1 MELNGSA
8 ESVTDSYTGVTVDAP
23 APNADRSTPNAGEL
37 VQQADRKLEAA
48 LPSGV
53 ELSHVRGARYPTAV
67 QAGDLDGVPTR
78 HPILQ
83 ITRHRYGHGHFKE
96 LQLIV
101 YHVMRRY
108 VPTLDSAIKNRRM
121 LEGELKVG
129 SDDEGLK
136 GAIEDFIQSVSVGY
150 SSDAPQKGL
159 DTYLD
164 LLSDKADE
172 YGLVAGETRID
183 GSSIER
189 LVVPNPRTLTLEDR
203 DGDGLDELC
212 QTQRSRAPDTQQR
225 RIGNSDRVHTLTFSQ
240 PTEEGWPRPMAWSL
254 VTQTEAVLRMY
265 EAVANGWYRF
275 GDPSMLFTE
284 EYDEDTNPP
293 VESEDGNQ
301 VPTSIQSLASQI
313 ADVMAKR
320 KKGKTADAFHSVKG
334 ASVGAEVIG
343 NVDASLMQHFG
354 DHQSKYN
361 GLIVA
366 ASQTPRWMYPNLEM
380 SGDGMN
386 ASRAQNENSLA
397 AEAAKKR
404 DRRRL
409 RIARDVID
417 RYLTLQGDARFTGRY
432 ELKWNRQSLANRKL
446 EAEARK
452 LEAEG
457 DAQHVKNANVL
468 FSSDGVRRFDGD
480 AEAYLED
487 KDVY

>member
-23 APNADRSTPNAGEL
+23 APDADRSTPNAGDL
-37 VQQADRKLEAA
+37 VQRADQTLEAA
-48 LPSGV
+48 LPRGV

-108 VPTLDSAIKNRRM
+108 VPTLDSAIGNRRM
-121 LEGELKVG
+121 LEGQLKVE
-129 SDDEGLK
+129 SDDDGLK
-136 GAIEDFIQSVSVGY
+136 DAIEDFIQSVSVGY

-172 YGLVAGETRID
+172 YGLAAGEIRID
-183 GSSIER
+183 GSSVER

-203 DGDGLDELC
+203 DGDGLDELY
-212 QTQRSRAPDTQQR
+212 QTQRRRAPDTQER

-284 EYDEDTNPP
+284 EYDEDANPP
-293 VESEDGNQ
+293 LRSENGNQ
-301 VPTSIQSLASQI
+301 VPASIQSLAQQV
-313 ADVMAKR
+313 ADVMTKR

-334 ASVGAEVIG
+334 ASVDAEVIG
-343 NVDASLMQHFG
+343 DVDASLMQHFG

-361 GLIVA
+361 GLVVA
-366 ASQTPRWMYPNLEM
+366 ASQTPRWMYPNLEL

-417 RYLTLQGDARFTGRY
+417 RYLTLQGDARFTDRY

-468 FSSDGVRRFDGD
+468 FDGEGSRRFGGD
-480 AEAYLED
+480 AETYLEEHG
-487 KDVY
+487 VY

>member
-23 APNADRSTPNAGEL
+23 APSVDRSTPNAGDL
-37 VQQADRKLEAA
+37 VQQADQALGAA

-53 ELSHVRGARYPTAV
+53 ELSHVRGGRYPTAMR
-67 QAGDLDGVPTR
+67 AGDLDGVPTR

-108 VPTLDSAIKNRRM
+108 VPALDSAIGNRRM
-121 LEGELKVG
+121 LEGELKVE
-129 SDDEGLK
+129 SDDGGLK
-136 GAIEDFIQSVSVGY
+136 DAIEDFIQSVSVGY

-172 YGLVAGETRID
+172 YGLAAGEIRVD

-203 DGDGLDELC
+203 DGDGLDELY
-212 QTQRSRAPDTQQR
+212 QTQRHRAPDTQQR

-275 GDPSMLFTE
+275 GDPTMLYTE
-284 EYDEDTNPP
+284 EHEADNSPP
-293 VESEDGNQ
+293 LDSEGGNRISA
-301 VPTSIQSLASQI
+301 SIRSLASQI

-334 ASVGAEVIG
+334 ASVDAEVIG
-343 NVDASLMQHFG
+343 DVDASLMQHFG

-361 GLIVA
+361 GLVVA
-366 ASQTPRWMYPNLEM
+366 ASQTPRWMYPNLEL

-409 RIARDVID
+409 RIARDVIE

-457 DAQHVKNANVL
+457 DAQHIKNANVL
-468 FSSDGVRRFDGD
+468 FDGESGRRFGGD
-480 AEAYLED
+480 HEAYLEER
-487 KDVY
+487 DVY

>member
-1 MELNGSA
+1 MEM
-8 ESVTDSYTGVTVDAP
+8 TVHEALQQ
-23 APNADRSTPNAGEL
+23 DRSL
-37 VQQADRKLEAA
+37 LQADRALEAA
-48 LPSGV
+48 FPSGV
-53 ELSHVRGARYPTAV
+53 ELSHARGGRYPTAM

-108 VPTLDSAIKNRRM
+108 VPTLDSAIGNRRM
-121 LEGELKVG
+121 LEGDLEVE
-129 SDDEGLK
+129 SDDDGLK
-136 GAIEDFIQSVSVGY
+136 DAIEDFIQSVPVGY

-159 DTYLD
+159 DTYLN
-164 LLSDKADE
+164 LLSDRADE
-172 YGLVAGETRID
+172 YGLAAGEVRVD
-183 GSSIER
+183 GSYIDR
-189 LVVPNPRTLTLEDR
+189 LVSPNSRTLTLEDR
-203 DGDGLDELC
+203 DGDGLDELY

-225 RIGNSDRVHTLTFSQ
+225 RIGNSDRVDTLTFSQ
-240 PTEEGWPRPMAWSL
+240 PTEEGWPRPLAWSL

-275 GDPSMLFTE
+275 GDPSLLFTE
-284 EYDEDTNPP
+284 EYEEDSNPP
-293 VESEDGNQ
+293 VSSEDGNQ
-301 VPTSIQSLASQI
+301 VPASIQSLAAQV
-313 ADVMAKR
+313 ADVMTKR

-334 ASVGAEVIG
+334 ASVDAQVIG

-361 GLIVA
+361 GLVVA
-366 ASQTPRWMYPNLEM
+366 ASQTPRWMYPNLQM

-386 ASRAQNENSLA
+386 SGRAENENSLA

-417 RYLTLQGDARFTGRY
+417 RHLALQGDARFTDRY
-432 ELKWNRQSLANRKL
+432 ELGWNRQSLANRKL

-468 FSSDGVRRFDGD
+468 FDAEGSRRFSGD

-487 KDVY
+487 EGVY